1 MVRRGGGG
9 PPNPGGWQTPPGM
22 VWASHLSDYFYQS
35 FQNPEFGGGRPQAQS
50 KGLLGGIVGS
60 AILPLYLVIVFAYAL
75 YVFFR
80 GMNFHIFQKKMPSLA
95 RNKDEEG
102 SSKTSDRKKEID
114 DLRARLDRTEKALN
128 KLVQATETLQKAI
141 PEEEMKKI
149 FEDFCLD
156 NKQAVEDI
164 SAQSESTQ
172 ETSEEI
178 SSSAN
183 DDATASDE
191 LSESLDAEESQSLSA
206 SNSAPTDSEIKHEL
220 LSEET
225 FDDDSE
231 EVSEPEKIS
240 DEIEELSEE
249 KLSEDEVQVINID
262 DKNEEN
268 DEMSENP
275 NLRQRIVKSTESSNE

>member
-1 MVRRGGGG
+1 MAA
-9 PPNPGGWQTPPGM
+9 P
-22 VWASHLSDYFYQS
+22 
-35 FQNPEFGGGRPQAQS
+35 
-50 KGLLGGIVGS
+50 
-60 AILPLYLVIVFAYAL
+60 
-75 YVFFR
+75 FFR
-80 GMNFHIFQKKMPSLA
+80 FILSSFLHTLFMFSSRVRTFIIFCEKIPSLA
-95 RNKDEEG
+95 RNKDADG

-114 DLRARLDRTEKALN
+114 DLRARLERTERALN

-191 LSESLDAEESQSLSA
+191 ISESLDAEESQSLSA

-262 DKNEEN
+262 DKNEDS

-275 NLRQRIVKSTESSNE
+275 NLRQRIVKSNESSNE